1 MVLVFYKLCTEDGP
15 QRLYLRRLRLDK
27 PYLLQVIR
35 IGLPSGLQNAVVSL
49 SNVVIQS
56 GINGFGDLAMAGCAA
71 YRKIEGF
78 ALMSSGSFS
87 MSLSTFIS
95 QNMGAGKKDRAKRGA
110 NIGLLMTMGIVV
122 VISIFI
128 FVLAPLLVEIFT
140 DDPVVMDYGVAMAR
154 TIVPFYFLVAYSHG
168 MGGILRGAGLAKVP
182 MFVMMFCWCVFR
194 VIWIQ
199 VAGALIHDIHVV
211 FVAYPITWAL
221 SGVIFTIYY
230 FKSNWLN
237 RQHL

>member
-1 MVLVFYKLCTEDGP
+1 MAHSGCTCAATA
-15 QRLYLRRLRLDK
+15 DK

-110 NIGLLMTMGIVV
+110 N
-122 VISIFI
+122 
-128 FVLAPLLVEIFT
+128 
-140 DDPVVMDYGVAMAR
+140 MA
-154 TIVPFYFLVAYSHG
+154 F
-168 MGGILRGAGLAKVP
+168 
-182 MFVMMFCWCVFR
+182 
-194 VIWIQ
+194 
-199 VAGALIHDIHVV
+199 
-211 FVAYPITWAL
+211 
-221 SGVIFTIYY
+221 
-230 FKSNWLN
+230 
-237 RQHL
+237 

>member
-1 MVLVFYKLCTEDGP
+1 
-15 QRLYLRRLRLDK
+15 
-27 PYLLQVIR
+27 
-35 IGLPSGLQNAVVSL
+35 
-49 SNVVIQS
+49 
-56 GINGFGDLAMAGCAA
+56 
-71 YRKIEGF
+71 
-78 ALMSSGSFS
+78 
-87 MSLSTFIS
+87 
-95 QNMGAGKKDRAKRGA
+95 
-110 NIGLLMTMGIVV
+110 MTMGIVV

-182 MFVMMFCWCVFR
+182 MFVMMFCWCLFR

-199 VAGALIHDIHVV
+199 VAGALIHDIQVV